1 MQGTGLCWLD
11 YDGDGQLDLFAVNSY
26 AVVEIARWRR
36 EGGLPETA
44 LYRNDGGRFEDV
56 SEDAGA
62 NFAVRGTGCVAGD
75 LDTDGDTDLYVTTAT
90 EQLLLWNDGDG
101 HFSEGARDAGVAA
114 FGWHSGAAI
123 GDVNG
128 DGLPDLVVAGYAD
141 VNTPSPTLRAGFPPP
156 CSVSET
162 CCS

>member
-1 MQGTGLCWLD
+1 MRAGG
-11 YDGDGQLDLFAVNSY
+11 
-26 AVVEIARWRR
+26 ARAAF
-36 EGGLPETA
+36 PETA

-62 NFAVRGTGCVAGD
+62 NFAVRGTGCVAAD

-128 DGLPDLVVAGYAD
+128 DGRPDLVVAGYAD
-141 VNTPSPTLRAGFPPP
+141 PLNNPCPTLRAGFPRP
-156 CSVSET
+156 CSVSAT
-162 CCS
+162 SCS